1 MKKFVSLFA
10 ILAMLYSCGG
20 GSRGE
25 LVGAQGKKWHPQKPY
40 GMALIPGGSF
50 IMGKSDDDKA
60 ALANAVIPRDPGIR
74 QPDRL
79 PSNATRRT

>member
-10 ILAMLYSCGG
+10 IVAMLYSCGG
-20 GSRGE
+20 GNRGE
-25 LVGAQGKKWHPQKPY
+25 LVGAKGKKWHPEKPY

-60 ALANAVIPRDPGIR
+60 ALANAPTKT
-74 QPDRL
+74 
-79 PSNATRRT
+79 ATVYG